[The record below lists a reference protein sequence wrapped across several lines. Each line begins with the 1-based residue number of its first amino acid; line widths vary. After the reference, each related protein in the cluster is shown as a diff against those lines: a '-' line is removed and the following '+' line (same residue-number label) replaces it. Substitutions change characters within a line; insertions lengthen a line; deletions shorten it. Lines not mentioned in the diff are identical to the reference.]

1 MTKLR
6 GNPWAAL
13 FVTCLGF
20 FLTMLDTTIISIA
33 IPDMMT
39 SSLGASFNEIL
50 WVLNGYTLV
59 LAALLITAGRLGDL
73 RGARQ
78 LFIVGIAVF
87 TLTSAACAVATTAT
101 QLIVFR
107 VAQGLGAALLMP
119 QTLTIITHAFPAQR
133 RGAALGIWG
142 AVGAGATMIAS
153 IIGGALV
160 TWWGWEGIFL
170 FNVPLGLLTLGL
182 AVWLLPNVAVSGKR
196 PLDIPGVLLASAGLF
211 AVSYGLLEGERY
223 HWGTISGIISIPL
236 VLVLGVALIGAF
248 LLVQA
253 KKQRQEPLVPFA
265 LFKDRNYTLMNVVS
279 AMLPLALTGFFL
291 PLGIYLQAVLGL
303 SALLAGIAMG
313 TMTIV
318 MMVLV
323 PLVGRFADRV
333 DGKYPLTAGLLV
345 FGVGAAWVL
354 GIASPTSTWTSFL
367 PALVVAGVGLGLMFA
382 PLGAL
387 AMRDVSP
394 RLAGAASGVLNTT
407 RQIGMV
413 VATAIIG
420 ALMQNR
426 FAASI
431 NAEAAAAAQQL
442 PPPAQGPF
450 VAQFQQV
457 AAAGLQVPA
466 PAGGPPPDL
475 PPDLA
480 ALLAKLGQ
488 QVFTNGFMGA
498 FQPTMV
504 LAIGAVVVTA
514 VISLAVR
521 RGRPA
526 EGGVATGSDERS
538 AAEVSVGHL

>member
-33 IPDMMT
+33 IPDMMGPG
-39 SSLGASFNEIL
+39 LGASFNEIL

-78 LFIVGIAVF
+78 LFIVGIAIF
-87 TLTSAACAVATTAT
+87 TVTSAACAVATTPG
-101 QLIVFR
+101 QLIGFR

-170 FNVPLGLLTLGL
+170 FNVPFGLLTLVL
-182 AVWLLPNVAVSGKR
+182 AIWLLPNVAVSGKR

-223 HWGTISGIISIPL
+223 HWGTISGFISIPL
-236 VLVLGVALIGAF
+236 VLAVGVALIGVF

-265 LFKDRNYTLMNVVS
+265 LFKDRNYTLMNIVS

-333 DGKYPLTAGLLV
+333 DGKYPLIAGLLV

-354 GIASPTSTWTSFL
+354 GIASTTSTWTSFL
-367 PALVVAGVGLGLMFA
+367 PALIVAGVGLGLMFA

-431 NAEAAAAAQQL
+431 NSEAAIAAQQL

-450 VAQFQQV
+450 LAQFQQV
-457 AAAGLQVPA
+457 AAAGLQVPP

-488 QVFTNGFMGA
+488 QVFVNGFMGA

-504 LAIGAVVVTA
+504 LAIGAVVLTA
-514 VISLAVR
+514 IISLAVR

-526 EGGVATGSDERS
+526 EGDATTGSDERS
-538 AAEVSVGHL
+538 AAEVSAAHL